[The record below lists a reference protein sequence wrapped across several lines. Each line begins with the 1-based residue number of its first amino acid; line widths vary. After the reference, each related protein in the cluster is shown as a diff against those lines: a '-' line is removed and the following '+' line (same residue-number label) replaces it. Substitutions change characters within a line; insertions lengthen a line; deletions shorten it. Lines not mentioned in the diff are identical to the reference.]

1 MENYCVS
8 TLSHIRIP
16 ILTLSRALLVG
27 LSIDPFLKKLG
38 VESPEKKKAAAG
50 PSQERRQNSPQ
61 MNTDGTQIYQNLSAY
76 L

>member
-1 MENYCVS
+1 MKNYRVS
-8 TLSHIRIP
+8 TLSHIRTSIL

-50 PSQERRQNSPQ
+50 PSQERR
-61 MNTDGTQIYQNLSAY
+61 
-76 L
+76 